1 MRIVSFF
8 KKPLPDSLLN
18 GLKDIAEIQYWQDLS
33 EKERSELDDVE
44 IVISNPPVSMQQELL
59 SSFPNLKMI
68 ASLGVGFDKFDLEE
82 MKRRKIVL
90 TNAPT
95 ATSDDV
101 ADFAWALLTAL
112 ARQTPQAL
120 THAREKLLTFS
131 GFPLTTRI
139 SGKRLGVAG
148 LGHIG
153 REIARRGEGFKMQ
166 IGYTN
171 LSACDV
177 PYQRFENLK
186 ELAAWSDFLVLAM
199 PGGASTHHI
208 ANREVLEA
216 LGPQGFLINIGRGEL
231 VDTDQLI
238 EALEKKNIAGAAL
251 DVFEGEPAID
261 QRLAQFDNLL
271 ITPHIASGTLEARES
286 TGLQALENIQAFLAT
301 GTAPN
306 RVI

>member
-44 IVISNPPVSMQQELL
+44 IVISNPPISMQQELL

-131 GFPLTTRI
+131 GFPLTTR
-139 SGKRLGVAG
+139 
-148 LGHIG
+148 IG

-238 EALEKKNIAGAAL
+238 EALEKKTIAGAAL

-271 ITPHIASGTLEARES
+271 ITPHIASGTFEARES

>member
-112 ARQTPQAL
+112 ARQTPQAV
-120 THAREKLLTFS
+120 THAREKLLTF
-131 GFPLTTRI
+131 
-139 SGKRLGVAG
+139 
-148 LGHIG
+148 
-153 REIARRGEGFKMQ
+153 
-166 IGYTN
+166 
-171 LSACDV
+171 
-177 PYQRFENLK
+177 
-186 ELAAWSDFLVLAM
+186 
-199 PGGASTHHI
+199 
-208 ANREVLEA
+208 
-216 LGPQGFLINIGRGEL
+216 
-231 VDTDQLI
+231 
-238 EALEKKNIAGAAL
+238 
-251 DVFEGEPAID
+251 
-261 QRLAQFDNLL
+261 
-271 ITPHIASGTLEARES
+271 
-286 TGLQALENIQAFLAT
+286 
-301 GTAPN
+301 
-306 RVI
+306 